1 MIPRKDTAKLIEQA
15 GKRTLSILL
24 GSCQVGKSTLLGMIQ
39 EGLGLPADV
48 YNLENPLHLALFNE
62 GYTSFIRQVR
72 HPLVFIDEFQY
83 CKNISSVFKAI
94 FDLNPHIKVYAS
106 GSSSLEIQAHLK
118 ESLVG
123 RKSETIIYPLTYAE
137 WLTGTEPDLA
147 RLPLA
152 GEATRVDAMAGYRK
166 HLDTFLRFGAMPG
179 IVNLSDE
186 IEKREYLFGI
196 YRTYIAKDIKSFLN
210 DESVISFNKMISW
223 LSLNNG
229 SQLNK
234 NNLSVVAG
242 VSARQV
248 DRYLDVLQGTY
259 VLALVPPLSTN
270 KGKELVRIN
279 KYYLYDQGVINAIV
293 QDFRPTAQRPDAG
306 MIREAFVYWEL
317 RKTVDI
323 RYSIHYWRTADGKEV
338 DFVLERDRAFLPI
351 EVKSNWKTGK
361 LPPGIRHFFRFYPE
375 TRVAVVL
382 YDGPEAMVEDEGRR
396 VYFEP
401 LYKASRIP
409 ALLEAV
415 LA

>member
-1 MIPRKDTAKLIEQA
+1 M
-15 GKRTLSILL
+15 
-24 GSCQVGKSTLLGMIQ
+24 LGMIQ
-39 EGLGLPADV
+39 AELGTPADV

-72 HPLVFIDEFQY
+72 HKLVFIDEFQY

-94 FDLNPHIKVYAS
+94 FDLNPDIKVYAS

-118 ESLVG
+118 ESLAG
-123 RKSETIIYPLTYAE
+123 RKRETIIYPLSYAE
-137 WLTGTEPDLA
+137 WLAVTVPALA
-147 RLPLA
+147 ELPMA
-152 GEATRVDAMAGYRK
+152 GVTTRVDDLAAYRN
-166 HLDTFLRFGAMPG
+166 HLETFLRFGAMPG
-179 IVNLSDE
+179 IVAMTDE
-186 IEKREYLFGI
+186 IEKREYLSGI

-210 DESVISFNKMISW
+210 DESVLSFNKMISW

-234 NNLSVVAG
+234 NNLAMVAG

-259 VLALVPPLSTN
+259 VMALVPPLSTN
-270 KGKELVRIN
+270 KSKELVRTN

-293 QDFRPTAQRPDAG
+293 QDFRPPALRPDAG

-338 DFVLERDRAFLPI
+338 DFVLERDRMLLPV
-351 EVKSNWKTGK
+351 EVKSSWKTGK
-361 LPPGIRHFFRFYPE
+361 LPPGIKHFFNYYPE
-375 TRVAVVL
+375 TLVAVVL
-382 YDGPEAMVEDEGRR
+382 YDGAEATVVHEGRR
-396 VYFEP
+396 IYFEP

-409 ALLEAV
+409 ALLDGV
-415 LA
+415 RY